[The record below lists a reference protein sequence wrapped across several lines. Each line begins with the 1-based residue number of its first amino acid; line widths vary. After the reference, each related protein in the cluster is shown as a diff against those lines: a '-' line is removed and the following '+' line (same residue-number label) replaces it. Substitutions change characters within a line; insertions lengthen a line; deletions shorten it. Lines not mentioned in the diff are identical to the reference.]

1 MRPQTIEQLFS
12 ICDGADAVFRDGVD
26 GTHFYIT
33 PPFNFEP
40 VEKYNNYSIV
50 GLRLLQNR
58 ACRSTWIGSICRGSL
73 EALISFK
80 NSP

>member
-40 VEKYNNYSIV
+40 AEKYNNYSIV
-50 GLRLLQNR
+50 GLRLLQN
-58 ACRSTWIGSICRGSL
+58 TLFHSIFMESV
-73 EALISFK
+73 
-80 NSP
+80 